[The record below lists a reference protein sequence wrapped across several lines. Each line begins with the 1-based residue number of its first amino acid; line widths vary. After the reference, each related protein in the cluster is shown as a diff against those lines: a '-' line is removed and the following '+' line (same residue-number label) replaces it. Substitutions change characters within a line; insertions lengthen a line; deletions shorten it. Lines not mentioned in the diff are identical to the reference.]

1 MEPAAASPMWAGV
14 SRSTS
19 IRTAPESPRVAPVEP
34 SRKTVEA
41 TASPTWARTN
51 GSRAARE
58 DRLRLFGRRSAA
70 SARDCAKAAPALG
83 RPSAVASWANSLIRS
98 APLLSARL
106 VLYRRGFLA
115 SAGPPAVADPI
126 SADPL
131 RQALA
136 Q

>member
-1 MEPAAASPMWAGV
+1 SSRTAPDRPRVAAVDPSRKMVEAMASPMC
-14 SRSTS
+14 
-19 IRTAPESPRVAPVEP
+19 
-34 SRKTVEA
+34 
-41 TASPTWARTN
+41 ARTN
-51 GSRAARE
+51 GSRVRSE
-58 DRLRLFGRRSAA
+58 PRLRPLGRRSAA

-83 RPSAVASWANSLIRS
+83 RPWAVASSANSLIRS

-115 SAGPPAVADPI
+115 SADLAGADPI